1 MLGDTATLAAGLW
14 IVARAHR
21 LGIPT
26 PVLMKML
33 ANVGVDYA
41 FGTVPLL
48 GDVFDVFWKANR
60 RNVAL
65 LEREIARQNATAKLR
80 EDYARV
86 GAGHGYRAP
95 SHETGGVVLL
105 DDLEIFGGHFAAP
118 AFNQFVADLLA
129 FGQPCKARLLDG
141 ADVHE
146 GILRAVFGFDK
157 AVPLG
162 RVEPFYGSV
171 CHDNS
176 LSRH

>member
-1 MLGDTATLAAGLW
+1 MKDRPSASGTSTSEAAARELERLRKAASLLDTWIRIPGTRLTFGLDGILGFLFPVLGDTATLAAGLW

-65 LEREIARQNATAKLR
+65 LEREIARRKR
-80 EDYARV
+80 D
-86 GAGHGYRAP
+86 
-95 SHETGGVVLL
+95 S
-105 DDLEIFGGHFAAP
+105 
-118 AFNQFVADLLA
+118 
-129 FGQPCKARLLDG
+129 
-141 ADVHE
+141 
-146 GILRAVFGFDK
+146 
-157 AVPLG
+157 
-162 RVEPFYGSV
+162 
-171 CHDNS
+171 
-176 LSRH
+176 